1 MELYL
6 RAFRDVR
13 VVRPLML
20 FDAIAVVEPHNYG
33 PVFFIQA
40 YDSSLPWRH
49 VEVRNGCAIRNLL
62 QPNAG
67 TKPLPI

>member
-6 RAFRDVR
+6 RAFRDER
-13 VVRPLML
+13 IVRPLML

-49 VEVRNGCAIRNLL
+49 VEVRNAGTKPL

-67 TKPLPI
+67 TKPLPT